1 MRDTLPGRSN
11 ILIVGAS
18 LMDAAYN
25 ILALAH
31 ADHRFIRSE
40 PTTLAASHHADFLS
54 LEQAGCTQTDCV
66 VFHNG
71 YPYTWDQTH
80 FSLEFS
86 SFLSSALAPQLEHT
100 WLGDLH
106 EQALRPGTP

>member
-1 MRDTLPGRSN
+1 M
-11 ILIVGAS
+11 VGDS

-25 ILALAH
+25 ILALAY
-31 ADHRFIRSE
+31 ADHHFIRSKL
-40 PTTLAASHHADFLS
+40 TTLAASHHADFLS

-71 YPYTWDQTH
+71 YPYTWDRTH
-80 FSLEFS
+80 FSLEFWR
-86 SFLSSALAPQLEHT
+86 FLSSALAPQLEHT

-106 EQALRPGTP
+106 EQALRPGMP